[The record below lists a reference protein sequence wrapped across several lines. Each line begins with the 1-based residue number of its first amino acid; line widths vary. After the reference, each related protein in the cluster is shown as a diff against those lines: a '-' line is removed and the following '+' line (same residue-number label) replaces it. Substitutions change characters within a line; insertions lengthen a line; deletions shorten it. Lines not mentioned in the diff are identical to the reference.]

1 MNCLT
6 APRSFDDFISVIN
19 TCVTSAGGPNW
30 MTLALYG
37 ALLVAVVL
45 AAVAGIVVMAR
56 R

>member
-6 APRSFDDFISVIN
+6 APRSFDDFISVVEA
-19 TCVTSAGGPNW
+19 CAVSAGGPNW

-45 AAVAGIVVMAR
+45 AAVAGIIAMAHR
-56 R
+56 